1 MEHARQLN
9 SAENERKQGAETKAS
24 LYLAVISAIV
34 PIMGSLVT
42 DFFQQSSN
50 SPGDAFSFVTL
61 AIFILGMA
69 YLLACGVWAFRTLK
83 VSVHSRVDITELL
96 HASSSEDPEQYLVKE
111 MLCAV
116 RRNRDEVNAK
126 ITRIRMA
133 HLYLIRTFLSFSLL
147 LLVIV
152 LWKFAAAGLEVA
164 WALGSDAWNAFGL

>member
-1 MEHARQLN
+1 MHPRRKTPN
-9 SAENERKQGAETKAS
+9 S
-24 LYLAVISAIV
+24 
-34 PIMGSLVT
+34 
-42 DFFQQSSN
+42 
-50 SPGDAFSFVTL
+50 
-61 AIFILGMA
+61 
-69 YLLACGVWAFRTLK
+69 
-83 VSVHSRVDITELL
+83 
-96 HASSSEDPEQYLVKE
+96 YLVKE

-133 HLYLIRTFLSFSLL
+133 HLYLIRPRSYRLSLL